1 MKKLIAMLLS
11 LVLCASLLAGCANE
25 TTTTQEE
32 ETTTTDTTQQETA
45 DPAPETEEPAPA
57 PVEEEE
63 TPAAP
68 KYVFLFIGDGMS
80 YPQIQSTS
88 DYLGALSDADYWQ
101 AEPSLDDNQ
110 GAILDGPEYLNFMN
124 FPVAGSAVTYDSNS
138 FCPDSASTA
147 TSISTGHKT
156 YSGTINM
163 DETGTTAYETIA
175 EQLKAQKGWEIGV
188 ISSVNLNHATPAAF
202 YAHQASRNNYYEIG
216 LELIDSGFDY
226 FSGGAFLK
234 PTGAEG
240 DQEDL
245 YALAEAAGYTVAR
258 TQADA
263 EAVTDGSVIIVD
275 EHLADGDAMAYEL
288 DRTDEMWSLADHVAK
303 GIEVLDN
310 DNGFFLMCE
319 GGKIDWACHA
329 NDAASSIHDTMAL
342 ADAVQVAID
351 FAAEHPEETLIVV
364 TGDHETGGLTIG
376 FAGTDYDTYLN
387 LLESQKI
394 SYAKFDS
401 DYVSAYKENK
411 TPFEE
416 AMADVTELFGLKTE
430 GEEGD
435 KLVLTDYD
443 TYLNL
448 LESQKISFAKYDSDY
463 VAAYKENK
471 TSFEDVLADIETLFG
486 LKTQGEEG
494 DKLVLTPYELSQIK
508 TAYEKSINETA
519 TGMDEQQEY
528 VMYGT
533 YEPLT
538 VTITHILNNKS
549 GVSFTSYSHTG
560 LPVAVLADGVNA
572 EVFNGYYD
580 NTEVYN
586 KLADMLNI
594 K

>member
-1 MKKLIAMLLS
+1 MNWKRP
-11 LVLCASLLAGCANE
+11 LAITLAAATFGATLAACG
-25 TTTTQEE
+25 
-32 ETTTTDTTQQETA
+32 
-45 DPAPETEEPAPA
+45 
-57 PVEEEE
+57 
-63 TPAAP
+63 TPAASTPDASATPAAEAQNLSAQAVKAP

-80 YPQIQSTS
+80 YPQIQSTA
-88 DYLGALSDADYWQ
+88 DYLGALEDADYWQ
-101 AEPSLDDNQ
+101 AEPSLDDNG
-110 GAILDGPEYLNFMN
+110 GAVLDGPSYLNFMN
-124 FPVAGSAVTYDSNS
+124 FEAAGSAVTYDSNS

-175 EQLKAQKGWEIGV
+175 EKVHDQLGMKVGI

-202 YAHQASRNNYYEIG
+202 YAHQASRNDYYEIG
-216 LELIDSGFDY
+216 LELVESGFEY
-226 FSGGAFLK
+226 FAGGGLLK

-240 DQEDL
+240 DQADL
-245 YALAEAAGYTVAR
+245 YTLAEEAGYNVVK
-258 TQADA
+258 TQAEA
-263 EAVTDGSVIIVD
+263 EKVTEGPVVIVD

-288 DRTDEMWSLADHVAK
+288 DRTDDMWALADYVEK
-303 GIEVLDN
+303 GIQVLDN
-310 DNGFFLMCE
+310 DKGFFMMCE

-329 NDAASSIHDTMAL
+329 NDAASSIHDTKAM

-351 FAAEHPEETLIVV
+351 FAEEHPDETLILV

-376 FAGTDYDTYLN
+376 FAG
-387 LLESQKI
+387 
-394 SYAKFDS
+394 
-401 DYVSAYKENK
+401 
-411 TPFEE
+411 
-416 AMADVTELFGLKTE
+416 
-430 GEEGD
+430 
-435 KLVLTDYD
+435 TDYD

-471 TSFEDVLADIETLFG
+471 TSFEDVLTDIETLFG
-486 LKTQGEEG
+486 LKTEGEEG
-494 DKLVLTPYELSQIK
+494 DKLVLTPYELSQLK

-560 LPVAVLADGVNA
+560 LPVAVLAHGLNA
-572 EVFNGYYD
+572 EQFNGYYD
-580 NTEVYN
+580 NTEIFN
-586 KLADMLNI
+586 KLADMLSVQ
-594 K
+594 